1 MRLGWRFAAL
11 AAWCFAIGCS
21 AEKPGETSN
30 PIGGTG
36 GGGGG
41 STATDGSVVKCTMDP
56 RVDTYT
62 ANLKKAG
69 QRSMLTFTLVESTPA
84 PPARGTNVMKLKVTK
99 MDDTPVTG
107 DLTAKLTMPDHGH
120 PTSVQP
126 VITFDAATSTYTI
139 DPAYL
144 FMPGVWLL
152 QFSAF
157 EGSSDGGTPLDTG
170 AFYFCIEG

>member
-1 MRLGWRFAAL
+1 MRIGWPVFVAVAASIAGL
-11 AAWCFAIGCS
+11 NCS
-21 AEKPGETSN
+21 GDKTGETGT
-30 PIGGTG
+30 PVGGTG
-36 GGGGG
+36 G
-41 STATDGSVVKCTMDP
+41 SSMDSDALVDCTMDP
-56 RVDTYT
+56 LVDTYT
-62 ANLKKAG
+62 ANLKKTG
-69 QRSMLTFTLVESTPA
+69 QLNMLTFTLVESDPA

-99 MDDTPVTG
+99 MDGTAVTG
-107 DLTAKLTMPDHGH
+107 DLTAKLSMPYHGH

-157 EGSSDGGTPLDTG
+157 EGSSDAGVPLDTG
-170 AFYFCIEG
+170 SYYFCVEG